1 MLIKTKL
8 CGVPTKSLRLLRQQI
23 KKLTGEKDGILK
35 GAQTAVIGL
44 LEREMGQLRVNALY
58 IWTVL
63 SDTSGRGSGRR
74 EEAAFQ

>member
-23 KKLTGEKDGILK
+23 KNLTRGKDGIIK

-44 LEREMGQLRVNALY
+44 LERETGQLRVNALY
-58 IWTVL
+58 ISTVL
-63 SDTSGRGSGRR
+63 SDTSGWGSGRR
-74 EEAAFQ
+74 EEATFQ